1 MVFLI
6 FLKILMI
13 ILSITIILCLY
24 RAVTG
29 PTTADR
35 VISVNIIG
43 TKITVLMAY
52 VGAVFKEPFFFDL
65 AMVYVLLLFVAT
77 LAFVKYLEVRSLD
90 R

>member
-24 RAVTG
+24 RAVIG

-43 TKITVLMAY
+43 TKITVLMVY
-52 VGAVFKEPFFFDL
+52 VGAIFKEPFFFDL
-65 AMVYVLLLFVAT
+65 AMVYVFLLFIAT
-77 LAFVKYLEVRSLD
+77 LAFVKYLEVGDLGK
-90 R
+90 